1 MIDSNPETYKHY
13 KFVSDLE
20 SKVFDLGNPYQNRWD
35 NEIRWTYE
43 EANCDG
49 WQEVATKRPDIM
61 KEAYYKALQFTAEN
75 KI

>member
-13 KFVSDLE
+13 LFVSDLE
-20 SKVFDLGNPYQNRWD
+20 SKVFDLGNPYLDKWD
-35 NEIRWTYE
+35 NCIKWIYE

-49 WQEVATKRPDIM
+49 WQEVANKRPDIM
-61 KEAYYKALQFTAEN
+61 KEAYYEALTFIAEN